1 MTRHPG
7 RYRAVPRED
16 GALFGYAVGARS
28 WRAEV
33 NEPRTVLVRIRR
45 REDDPFAVEA
55 ADPADGVVPTAWI
68 GVRGCDLAALA
79 ISDRVFLDGEHPDPH
94 YRARREAPFIVAV
107 DCGEPGG
114 TCFCTSMG
122 TGPAAEGDARPAT
135 HRAVRREPPRV
146 PVPGRDRG
154 GAGGARPA
162 SLPAGGRGRSV
173 GGGGRGLPRLR
184 TGWVARWRPTACASG
199 CKPAWRIRT
208 GTTWLRAALSC
219 TSCTLVCPTC
229 FCSTVEDV
237 SDLTGTEATRTRVW
251 DSCFTLDHSYLH
263 GGSVRA
269 TTAAR
274 YRQWLTHKLDTWWD
288 QFGTAGCVGCGR
300 CTTWCPVG
308 IDITVEAAAIGRVR
322 CRDRWR
328 CTVSAASDVRTLL
341 AAHPFHRRLQR
352 GRARVPRPGCPGG
365 GPGPVGAALPRR
377 STSDPCLPGRG
388 RPDRP
393 GVCTSRTGVPWS
405 LPPWVRASCWAG
417 RGCCRRTPG
426 ASTPGPAPPPAWWRS
441 TPARCVRRARPTPA
455 LDRLVTHRMLETLA
469 ARLEATRHQLIDVYG
484 RGVT

>member
-1 MTRHPG
+1 MTWGTAAVVLDREGVAALLGALAEDRRVIGPCLKDGAITLGEIHGIEDLPAGWTDDQAPG

-55 ADPADGVVPTAWI
+55 ADPAEGVVPTAWI

-122 TGPAAEGDARPAT
+122 TGPAAEGDADLRLTELCDESRHEFLCRAGTEAGQAVLDRLPSRPAVEAD
-135 HRAVRREPPRV
+135 RSAAAAVVAEAADRMGRTLETDGLRERLQ
-146 PVPGRDRG
+146 
-154 GAGGARPA
+154 AGLEEPHWDDVA
-162 SLPAGGRGRSV
+162 SR
-173 GGGGRGLPRLR
+173 
-184 TGWVARWRPTACASG
+184 C
-199 CKPAWRIRT
+199 
-208 GTTWLRAALSC
+208 LSC

-308 IDITVEAAAIGRVR
+308 IDITVEAAAIGR
-322 CRDRWR
+322 
-328 CTVSAASDVRTLL
+328 SAAVTD
-341 AAHPFHRRLQR
+341 
-352 GRARVPRPGCPGG
+352 GGAR
-365 GPGPVGAALPRR
+365 
-377 STSDPCLPGRG
+377 
-388 RPDRP
+388 
-393 GVCTSRTGVPWS
+393 
-405 LPPWVRASCWAG
+405 
-417 RGCCRRTPG
+417 
-426 ASTPGPAPPPAWWRS
+426 
-441 TPARCVRRARPTPA
+441 
-455 LDRLVTHRMLETLA
+455 
-469 ARLEATRHQLIDVYG
+469 
-484 RGVT
+484 